1 MLLSTYWG
9 AFVVQLLLSLISTPL
24 AYQMS
29 YSSEDSSNPLIG
41 EEIDSRELSNINL
54 VRAEKV
60 PRIAFVEPTF
70 TYAAYQNNSFYNFY
84 TKYNPITPVGASV
97 TADLQLIKNVTIP
110 HGPIILHND
119 KPGTKPGIPYYLYAE
134 NLKERIR
141 HVFPAIS
148 IINLRDEDI
157 DGGKIFAPNGT
168 NLFDVLFLTH
178 EEYATARTYFNF
190 KTFVNNG
197 GTIVFTDSNILYAE
211 ISYDNKTGT
220 ISLVKGHRWE
230 FDGDSARK
238 SVNERWANESREW
251 IGSNFLLAWK
261 ELHFKDNPFNYK
273 KTEEVNITN
282 SRATILHDFM
292 VFDPNDSLF
301 KGKVASYEM
310 TYGKGKVIH
319 TGIFGHT
326 LYDNPV
332 FMNFFEYVIV
342 PHSLGSA
349 YSLNINGTL
358 NQVNW
363 ILNSGR
369 VSKISTLAD
378 DGSLSINL
386 DRTFRNDDSLIIS
399 VPKQALGLGNISKG
413 SYLSL
418 NVTVDGAQSH
428 FNYSNIQREVGLSI
442 RIGHGSSNV
451 RIQAELFPLPFALI
465 AGPSINVEAKG
476 KSMHLGIETPTIRG
490 KIPGP
495 FSITSDQPPDFKL
508 GTTSVRWS
516 VKTIGGLE
524 DYDFQ
529 NITLYDNI
537 KPTIEIT
544 YPTVSISNSITVSH
558 DNSIIV
564 KGTSSDLQSGIKMV
578 DVRIISV
585 KDKENSAYRLASP
598 KNPGDWSSWS
608 IPLKISS
615 TDLPLTIYARAT
627 DHAGNENLSLICMAE
642 DQEPTPILFW
652 TC

>member
-1 MLLSTYWG
+1 VVLLP
-9 AFVVQLLLSLISTPL
+9 LSLISTPL

-41 EEIDSRELSNINL
+41 KAFDSKELSNLNL

-97 TADLQLIKNVTIP
+97 TADLQLIRNVTIP

-119 KPGTKPGIPYYLYAE
+119 KPGTKPGIPYHLYAE

-220 ISLVKGHRWE
+220 ISLVKGHRWA

-261 ELHFKDNPFNYK
+261 ELYFKDNPFNYN

-282 SRATILHDFM
+282 SRAIILHDFM
-292 VFDPNDSLF
+292 VFDPNDSSF

-310 TYGKGKVIH
+310 THGKGKVIH
-319 TGIFGHT
+319 IGIFGHN

-342 PHSLGSA
+342 PHALGSA

-378 DGSLSINL
+378 KASLSINL

-413 SYLSL
+413 SYLRL
-418 NVTVDGAQSH
+418 NVTVDGGQSQ

-451 RIQAELFPLPFALI
+451 RIQAELLPLPFSLI
-465 AGPSINVEAKG
+465 VGPSINVEAKG

-495 FSITSDQPPDFKL
+495 FSIISDQPLDFKL
-508 GTTSVRWS
+508 GTTPVRWS

-537 KPTIEIT
+537 KPTIEII
-544 YPTVSISNSITVSH
+544 YPTLTISNSIRVSH
-558 DNSIIV
+558 GNSIIV
-564 KGTSSDLQSGIKMV
+564 NGTSSDLQSGIKKV

-585 KDKENSAYRLASP
+585 KDKENSVYRLASP

-615 TDLPLTIYARAT
+615 RDLPLTIYARAT
-627 DHAGNENLSLICMAE
+627 DQAGNENLSLICMAE
-642 DQEPTPILFW
+642 DQEPTAIFW